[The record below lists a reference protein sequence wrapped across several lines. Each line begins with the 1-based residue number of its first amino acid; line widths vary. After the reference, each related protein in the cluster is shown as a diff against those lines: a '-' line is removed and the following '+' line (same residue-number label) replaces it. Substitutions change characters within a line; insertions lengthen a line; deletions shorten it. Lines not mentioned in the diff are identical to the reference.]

1 MWLYILI
8 ILIPL
13 VFFFNKK
20 QEYDHSVLFLS
31 VFIILITT
39 FIGIADM
46 LGGYDRYIY
55 GELFDDVAGNL
66 RNGNLFW
73 SFIFVEYPK
82 ELGYDYLNVAI
93 ALLTQNR
100 YIFILILTIII
111 YILTFVS
118 FKKYMSNYPF
128 ALILFL
134 ALMFFFTFT
143 YLRQILAVSIS
154 WLAIQYIIDRKIKK
168 FLLVVAIAF
177 LFHNSALILLPFYF
191 LPVKKYN
198 AQSVIIIMIV
208 CLAIGATGITNTIYQ
223 AYGGL
228 SESEE
233 RTADYAESSGF
244 RVAYMIEAAFF
255 LYLILSNYKR
265 IPNDKTRIVLCNM
278 SLTFCGILLFFI
290 KSENGGRLSW
300 FYMIGLIS
308 TLTYISQSIKLR
320 TSQFN
325 TIVLSVSFFL
335 FLRILTQWSFSL
347 YPYKTFFTNGH
358 RKYDPVYEKY
368 EYDYNYDDD
377 KFYK

>member
-111 YILTFVS
+111 YILTFIS
-118 FKKYMSNYPF
+118 FKRYMSNYPF

-143 YLRQILAVSIS
+143 YLRQILVVIIL

-168 FLLVVAIAF
+168 FLFVVAIAF

-223 AYGGL
+223 ACL
-228 SESEE
+228 EQ
-233 RTADYAESSGF
+233 
-244 RVAYMIEAAFF
+244 
-255 LYLILSNYKR
+255 R
-265 IPNDKTRIVLCNM
+265 IK
-278 SLTFCGILLFFI
+278 GQ
-290 KSENGGRLSW
+290 
-300 FYMIGLIS
+300 
-308 TLTYISQSIKLR
+308 TLTQI
-320 TSQFN
+320 
-325 TIVLSVSFFL
+325 
-335 FLRILTQWSFSL
+335 
-347 YPYKTFFTNGH
+347 
-358 RKYDPVYEKY
+358 
-368 EYDYNYDDD
+368 
-377 KFYK
+377 